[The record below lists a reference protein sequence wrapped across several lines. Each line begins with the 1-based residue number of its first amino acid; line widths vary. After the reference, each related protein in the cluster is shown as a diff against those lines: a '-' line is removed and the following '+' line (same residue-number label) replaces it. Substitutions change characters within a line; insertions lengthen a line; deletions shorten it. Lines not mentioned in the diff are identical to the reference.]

1 MRVFVAVNKEFYMP
15 QSKLQKAMYALIT
28 VLFTVHAYVFYSLY
42 VVNGQTLMNLTG
54 AGSVL
59 EAIKAMG
66 GVYILGANRPIWAV
80 VVIEFI
86 LAYSLELLMGSPC
99 SFKLAVMNFDPQKT
113 NPVLFETAVIS
124 ATAAIMCPAMSLLAA
139 FLYYPYYNGFNI
151 LTLSANWIKLVCLN
165 FPFALLSQLFFI
177 QPLVRTIFKK
187 AVSRT
192 NR

>member
-1 MRVFVAVNKEFYMP
+1 MP
-15 QSKLQKAMYALIT
+15 QSKFQKAMYALIT

-59 EAIKAMG
+59 DAIKAMG
-66 GVYILGANRPIWAV
+66 GVYMLGANRPIWAV

-187 AVSRT
+187 VVSRT